1 MFSWCIEE
9 RDGKGI
15 TSLVPGELEGVPY
28 RSKKPTILTDEL
40 PKRTRQGYR
49 SFFYPPSYDPVDP
62 FVEDDNV
69 SMESEN
75 GLTDFPIV
83 TISEP
88 LKESPPPPYRLPPE
102 IN

>member
-28 RSKKPTILTDEL
+28 RSRKPTILTDEL

-49 SFFYPPSYDPVDP
+49 SFLYPPSYDPVDP

-88 LKESPPPPYRLPPE
+88 LKESPPPPYRLPLE